1 MAETWMTGTGGR
13 ARRDQRREAIV
24 EGALRLFSERGTLP
38 VRVEDIAEAVGISR
52 ATFYKYFSERDEIL
66 AELFRRL
73 LATASPEPDLDGSVA
88 DRVTALLVG
97 TATRMAEQERL
108 ARFVY
113 TLPLRHDALLGDQA
127 ARPGFIDAVATLLA
141 EGVAAGELRD
151 DVPAEVMT
159 GHLMRAF
166 EAAMRDWAVG
176 HTDDPAVHMGQMVDL
191 ALHGV
196 RSPKSAKRT
205 RTRTSREAGH

>member
-1 MAETWMTGTGGR
+1 M
-13 ARRDQRREAIV
+13 
-24 EGALRLFSERGTLP
+24 EGALRLFSERGALP

-73 LATASPEPDLDGSVA
+73 LATAPPEPEPDGSAA

-97 TATRMAEQERL
+97 TARRMAEQEQL

-113 TLPLRHDALLGDQA
+113 TMPLRHEALVGDQA
-127 ARPGFIDAVATLLA
+127 VRPGFIDAVAALLA

-159 GHLMRAF
+159 GHVMRAF
-166 EAAMRDWAVG
+166 EAAMRDWAG
-176 HTDDPAVHMGQMVDL
+176 GRSGDPAAHVGRMVDL
-191 ALHGV
+191 ALHGCRAA
-196 RSPKSAKRT
+196 RS
-205 RTRTSREAGH
+205 